1 MGVLACLCWS
11 ERCVLFVLLWFVL
24 MSSRAVVTVVVVVAA
39 AGGRGG
45 WCCDGW
51 WWSRRCGCACVCGP
65 LTACLLWVW
74 VLAWVW
80 AVGRSGGLLR
90 LLMVGCVWRMS
101 SGPVAAVGVAHG
113 LSLPGACWWVVLV
126 AVVVSWVGCRGRPA
140 R

>member
-1 MGVLACLCWS
+1 MV
-11 ERCVLFVLLWFVL
+11 
-24 MSSRAVVTVVVVVAA
+24 AVVRLCVRVRAADGLSVVGV
-39 AGGRGG
+39 
-45 WCCDGW
+45 
-51 WWSRRCGCACVCGP
+51 
-65 LTACLLWVW
+65 

-126 AVVVSWVGCRGRPA
+126 AVVVSWVVWLGCA
-140 R
+140 RMVGVVVL